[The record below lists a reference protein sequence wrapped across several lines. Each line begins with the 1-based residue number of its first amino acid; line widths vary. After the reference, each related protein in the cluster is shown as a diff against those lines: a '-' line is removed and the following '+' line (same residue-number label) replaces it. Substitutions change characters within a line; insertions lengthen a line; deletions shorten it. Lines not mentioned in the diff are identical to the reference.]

1 MSGLLDDFRSEF
13 NKPNN
18 TLVQLILINTIVF
31 LLLLILKVILTLA
44 EMSGVY
50 GLIVDQLQLPASLGT
65 LIMKPW
71 TMITYFF
78 THEDVFH
85 ILFNMLFLYWFGRL
99 IDEYLGNRRLVALY
113 MLGGLAGGLAYI
125 AIYNLLPY
133 FHAQVS
139 EARMWGASAAAF
151 SVAVGAST
159 LLPNYTFHLLFFGP
173 VRIKYIAFFYIILSL
188 ARSIGPNAGGEL
200 SHLGGAVIGFLFI
213 KMLQNG
219 TDLGQPIYW
228 VMDGWQSLFRK
239 KPPVKVS
246 YRQRSSASMSAGAYT
261 APSSSSA
268 VSMPDQDEI
277 DAILDK
283 ISRSGYESLTRE
295 EKQKLFRASQRG

>member
-1 MSGLLDDFRSEF
+1 MSGLFDDFRSEF

-31 LLLLILKVILTLA
+31 LLLLILKVVLTLGQT
-44 EMSGVY
+44 SGVY
-50 GLIVDQLQLPASLGT
+50 HLIVEQLRLPASLGT
-65 LIMKPW
+65 FIARPW

-113 MLGGLAGGLAYI
+113 MLGGLAGGLAYM
-125 AIYNLLPY
+125 AIFNLLPY
-133 FHAQVS
+133 FHDQVADS
-139 EARMWGASAAAF
+139 GMMGASAAAF

-173 VRIKYIAFFYIILSL
+173 VRIKYIAFFYIVLSL
-188 ARSIGPNAGGEL
+188 AQSIGPNAGGNL
-200 SHLGGAVIGFLFI
+200 AHLGGALVGFVFVKL
-213 KMLQNG
+213 LQSG

-228 VMDGWQSLFRK
+228 VMDGWQGLFRK

-246 YRQRSSASMSAGAYT
+246 YRQRSNASMSAGSYS
-261 APSSSSA
+261 APASSSSVA
-268 VSMPDQDEI
+268 MPDQDEI

-295 EKQKLFRASQRG
+295 EKQKLFRASQRN

>member
-50 GLIVDQLQLPASLGT
+50 NLIVDQLQLPASLSAFVT
-65 LIMKPW
+65 KPW

-113 MLGGLAGGLAYI
+113 MLGGLAGGLAYM

-133 FHAQVS
+133 FHERVGDS
-139 EARMWGASAAAF
+139 RMLGASAAAF

-173 VRIKYIAFFYIILSL
+173 VRIKYIAFFYIVLSL
-188 ARSIGPNAGGEL
+188 ARSIGPNAGGDL
-200 SHLGGAVIGFLFI
+200 SHLGGALVGFLFI
-213 KMLQNG
+213 KLLQNG

-246 YRQRSSASMSAGAYT
+246 YRQRSSASMSAGAYA
-261 APSSSSA
+261 APSSPSA
-268 VSMPDQDEI
+268 VAMPDQDEI